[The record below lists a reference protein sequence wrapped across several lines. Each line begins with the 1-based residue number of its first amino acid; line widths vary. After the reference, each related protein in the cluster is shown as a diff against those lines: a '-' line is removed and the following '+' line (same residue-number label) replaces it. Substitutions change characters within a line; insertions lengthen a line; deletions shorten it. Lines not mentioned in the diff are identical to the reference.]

1 MANLRE
7 LKKDINYLASEIVT
21 QGYLK
26 LALMETV
33 KEEALTPIL
42 VEAVEMRNEF
52 IARANHPDGKNNRK
66 LVKAYYKKLRADLM
80 AKSLELLEKLQSLK

>member
-21 QGYLK
+21 QGYMK
-26 LALMETV
+26 LALVENIN
-33 KEEALTPIL
+33 EEELTPIL

-52 IARANHPDGKNNRK
+52 IARINHPDGKDNK
-66 LVKAYYKKLRADLM
+66 KIVKKYYQKIREDIM
-80 AKSLELLEKLQSLK
+80 NKSLELLDKIQKLK